1 MNIYGSTELLGPGS
15 GVECQYQQGFHFWI
29 DHFYLELVDPET
41 MEPVQPGEK
50 GEMVVTTLTKQAMPL
65 IRYRMRDI
73 TVLDDSGCECGRNAF
88 PRCRWVT
95 GRVDDVIHYKGAKVW
110 PSTIQEV
117 LLKHPEVLEYQVLV
131 DKSPSG
137 GQFIVKVEL
146 DKEKDGWEK
155 REAIVSELRRNL
167 LFITP
172 HVEFVPEG
180 SLPRYEGK
188 SKRIIVKEMV

>member
-1 MNIYGSTELLGPGS
+1 
-15 GVECQYQQGFHFWI
+15 
-29 DHFYLELVDPET
+29 
-41 MEPVQPGEK
+41 
-50 GEMVVTTLTKQAMPL
+50 
-65 IRYRMRDI
+65 
-73 TVLDDSGCECGRNAF
+73 
-88 PRCRWVT
+88 
-95 GRVDDVIHYKGAKVW
+95 VIHYKGAKVW